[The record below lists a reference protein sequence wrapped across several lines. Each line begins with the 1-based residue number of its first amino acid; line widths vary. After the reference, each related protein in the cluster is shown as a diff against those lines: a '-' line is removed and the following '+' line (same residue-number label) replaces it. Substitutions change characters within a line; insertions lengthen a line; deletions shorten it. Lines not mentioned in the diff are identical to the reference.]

1 MSENTSHRKIGR
13 VLIELSAGTPNTIA
27 LHEAMAMA
35 HALDSEIEGLFITDQ
50 ELEYVTRLTAA
61 RTLSASGRKVGQ
73 DAARTLKRE
82 IFLASRSMQR
92 QFDELAEAAKL
103 RHRFRTIE
111 GQPIEEMCRA
121 CADDEKASLLVLSET
136 LALGHINEIDVLLT
150 QPSNL
155 SGLLMVGPGA
165 LRRSGPAVIV
175 PDDMAGVEAMLEM
188 AQALIS
194 KDKPIIIFLAGDDD
208 HALSQN
214 ADQLHATLQPDER
227 LNILSAKIP
236 GHQPQVMTDAIMRLK
251 GGLVIAQYGG
261 ALLPAKTGI
270 MPLATALACPLLIT
284 R

>member
-1 MSENTSHRKIGR
+1 MSKNTSHRKIGR
-13 VLIELSAGTPNTIA
+13 VVIELSAGTPNAIA

-35 HALDSEIEGLFITDQ
+35 HALDSEIEGLYITNQ
-50 ELEYVTRLTAA
+50 ELEHVTRLTAA
-61 RTLSASGRKVGQ
+61 RSLSATGRKVAH

-82 IFLASRSMQR
+82 ILLASRSMQR

-103 RHRFRTIE
+103 RHRFRTIA

-121 CADDEKASLLVLSET
+121 CADEEKASLLVLSET
-136 LALGHINEIDVLLT
+136 LALGHINEIDELLT

-155 SGLLMVGPGA
+155 GGLLMVGPGA
-165 LRRSGPAVIV
+165 RERSGPAVIV
-175 PDDMAGVEAMLEM
+175 PENMAGVEAMLDL
-188 AQALIS
+188 AQALIA

-208 HALSQN
+208 QALRKD
-214 ADQLHATLQPDER
+214 ADQLHATLKPDER

-236 GHQPQVMTDAIMRLK
+236 GHQPQVMAEAIMRLK

-261 ALLPAKTGI
+261 ALLPAKNSI
-270 MPLATALACPLLIT
+270 FPLATALACPLLIT